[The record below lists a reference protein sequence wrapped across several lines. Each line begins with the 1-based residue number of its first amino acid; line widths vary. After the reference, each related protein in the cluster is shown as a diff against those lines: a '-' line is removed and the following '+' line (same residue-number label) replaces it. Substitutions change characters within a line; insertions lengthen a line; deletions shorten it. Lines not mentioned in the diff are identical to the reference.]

1 MTEKVD
7 EAKNNAKGMR
17 TFTMVWLGQMAS
29 MLGSSM
35 TMFGLMIWAWEKTG
49 VATALAL
56 IGFFGFAPAILMT
69 PIAGHFV
76 DRWNRKLT
84 MIFSDLAGGIGT
96 IMILILYNAEIL
108 EIWHLYVIAAF
119 IGIFTSF
126 QFPAYSAA
134 VTMMINKKNY
144 GRATAMTGIGHS
156 IASIFGPISAAFFI
170 VFIGIKGIMM
180 IDIAT
185 FCLAIGILL
194 FVKIPQ
200 PKIAEDIG
208 QGIKGI
214 FKDAV
219 YGFKYIFSK
228 KPLFGLQMT
237 YFTTNFFSNMSM
249 ILLAP
254 MILAVTAS
262 NEIELASVMASAG
275 IGGLAGGITMT
286 IWGGSKEKK
295 ILVIMSVIAIEG
307 TCQMFFGLGSEVIVW
322 SIVGFILGFSGPFV
336 MGSSQAIW
344 QSKVEPNKQGRV
356 FAARGFIAMGAGAVS
371 MAMAG
376 PLADLVF
383 EPSMT
388 GGGLLGETFGWL
400 LGTDVGSGMRLMF
413 LLCGMGS
420 TLTAITA
427 YSIKRVRN
435 LETLVPDFDELEHDE
450 EGKEGEDPVCDDEHA
465 RSD

>member
-1 MTEKVD
+1 MTEKED
-7 EAKNNAKGMR
+7 TGNKKGMR
-17 TFTMVWLGQMAS
+17 TFTMVWFGQMAS

-84 MIFSDLAGGIGT
+84 MIFSDLAGGLGT
-96 IMILILYNAEIL
+96 VMIFILYNADVL

-119 IGIFTSF
+119 IGVFTSF

-134 VTMMINKKNY
+134 VTMMINKENY
-144 GRATAMTGIGHS
+144 GRATAMLGIARS
-156 IASIFGPISAAFFI
+156 VASIFGPISAAFFI

-180 IDIAT
+180 IDIVT
-185 FCLAIGILL
+185 FCLAISILI

-200 PKIAEDIG
+200 PEMAKDIG
-208 QGIKGI
+208 TGVKGV
-214 FKDAV
+214 FKDAF
-219 YGFKYIFSK
+219 YGFKYIFK
-228 KPLFGLQMT
+228 RKPLFGLQMT

-262 NEIELASVMASAG
+262 NEISLASVMASAG

-286 IWGGSKEKK
+286 VWGGSKERK

-371 MAMAG
+371 MAIAG
-376 PLADLVF
+376 PLADHVF

-388 GGGLLGETFGWL
+388 GGGFLGETFGWL
-400 LGTDVGSGMRLMF
+400 LGIDPGSGMRLMF

-420 TLTAITA
+420 FLTAITA

-435 LETLVPDFDELEHDE
+435 LETLVPDFDELEKDSDIDI
-450 EGKEGEDPVCDDEHA
+450 KDDEPA
-465 RSD
+465 PV